1 MAHAFQLL
9 WAGFLFMFDVRLQGF
24 DILPDVIGYVLMF
37 RGLTLLAPSN
47 RYFKQAA
54 SLAPLVAAFS
64 LLDVWQPI
72 PQGGGLLTVGGLS
85 LRTPLGLALTL
96 AGMALFVLNLI
107 LVSRICL
114 GIAEMA
120 EGQGQKDLAEAATSR
135 WGEYKSMHILLIIIW
150 PLAAAFPA
158 IGWVGPVALLAVGIA
173 VYFSMMGLMRQAQ
186 SYLEDPGKA
195 AG

>member
-1 MAHAFQLL
+1 
-9 WAGFLFMFDVRLQGF
+9 MFDIRLQGF
-24 DILPDVIGYVLMF
+24 DVLPDVIGYVLML
-37 RGLTLLAPSN
+37 RGLMLLAPSN

-54 SLAPLVAAFS
+54 RLAPFVAAFS

-85 LRTPLGLALTL
+85 LRTPLGLALTI
-96 AGMALFVLNLI
+96 AGMALFIFNLI

-120 EGQGQKDLAEAATSR
+120 ERQSQKDLAEAATSR
-135 WGEYKSMHILLIIIW
+135 WGEYKSMHILLVIIW

-158 IGWVGPVALLAVGIA
+158 IGWMGPVALLAVGIA

-186 SYLEDPGKA
+186 WYLEDPRKVG
-195 AG
+195 G